1 MGGKSGIAVLLGGA
15 LLLAA
20 FALPG
25 VGQASVVVF
34 GGTYLGESGEVNRI
48 TVDKHASDFSY
59 TDPGASSIDVSNST
73 SCTVAGDQVT
83 CPWDSPG
90 LSFEVYSGDQD
101 DTITNTQ
108 PGYPYIEL
116 QGGPGDDTITANAF
130 LPAVGGPGNDH
141 LVGGPGNDWFLG
153 GPGRFDPKG
162 PAALPDNDTIE
173 GNGGGD
179 GVHGDLGDDV
189 IDGGEGG
196 DSIEGDDG
204 NDVLH
209 GGPGDDFLD
218 GGGICCAPIDAG
230 SDLLDGGDGDDR
242 MAGSRDGAPDIFSC
256 GPGTDMAEVGLGDQ
270 VASDCEEIDQFV
282 SCPGSGGCSVEMVV
296 TAPPPPAR
304 AASAAASKRHGR
316 RVVLGAKRTKLNSR
330 ASKALSIR
338 LKRGRLAKV
347 LRGDGKA
354 RAVLEVKVLKK
365 KRKAN
370 RIDRTPFAL
379 RR

>member
-1 MGGKSGIAVLLGGA
+1 MV
-15 LLLAA
+15 LLAA
-20 FALPG
+20 AALPAAAG
-25 VGQASVVVF
+25 ASQIVL
-34 GGTYLGESGEVNRI
+34 GGDYVAAPGEVNQLTI
-48 TVDKHASDFSY
+48 DKHAADFTY
-59 TDPGASSIDVSNST
+59 TDLGVATIDPGDSLCSGSDNQLNCPFDSPALTFVVLT
-73 SCTVAGDQVT
+73 GDQN
-83 CPWDSPG
+83 
-90 LSFEVYSGDQD
+90 
-101 DTITNTQ
+101 DTITSTQ

-116 QGGPGDDTITANAF
+116 QAGTGDDMITANAF

-141 LVGGPGNDWFLG
+141 LVGGPGNDWFTG
-153 GPGRFDPKG
+153 GSGRFDPKG
-162 PAALPDNDTIE
+162 ADALPDNDTIE

-204 NDVLH
+204 NDVLR

-242 MAGSRDGAPDIFSC
+242 MAGSRDGAPDIFTC
-256 GPGTDMAEVGLGDQ
+256 GPGTDTAEVGLGDQ

-282 SCPGSGGCSVEMVV
+282 SCPGNGGCSVEMFV
-296 TAPPPPAR
+296 TAPAPPAR
-304 AASAAASKRHGR
+304 AASAAASKRQAK
-316 RVVLGAKRTKLNSR
+316 RVILGAKKTKLNSR
-330 ASKALSIR
+330 ATKPISLR

-354 RAVLEVKVLKK
+354 KAVLEVKLLKK
-365 KRKAN
+365 KQKPKRN
-370 RIDRTPFAL
+370 RTPFAL
-379 RR
+379 TR